1 MKQLPWVVLLLGV
14 LKHPS
19 VTCPGLLSF
28 PGKEAASSTQP
39 RQVQLNQTE
48 VNYAQAC
55 FSSPLKTGVN
65 LVSCIQVVLSCPKLN
80 HSKNEAGTATL
91 PCLTRL
97 GPSPHTAFLWSSPSG
112 NHPEAGTE
120 EVCSFSL
127 LEMGQGYE
135 R

>member
-1 MKQLPWVVLLLGV
+1 MGSSFARCPETSICYLPS
-14 LKHPS
+14 P
-19 VTCPGLLSF
+19 PIF
-28 PGKEAASSTQP
+28 PRYGSCQFYTTAQ
-39 RQVQLNQTE
+39 QVQLNQTE

-97 GPSPHTAFLWSSPSG
+97 GPNPHTAFLWSNPSG